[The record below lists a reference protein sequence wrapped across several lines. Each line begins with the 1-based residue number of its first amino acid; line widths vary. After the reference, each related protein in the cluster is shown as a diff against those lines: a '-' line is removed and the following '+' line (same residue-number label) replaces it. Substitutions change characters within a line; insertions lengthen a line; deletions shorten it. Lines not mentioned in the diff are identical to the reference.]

1 MIENLNN
8 MDFNNLKFDEIKN
21 KVKCIEKNYFDIK
34 SQINIEEIIQLL
46 YKDHRKNVQ
55 KLSISLQNFIE
66 KANKEIER
74 VNNMY
79 NFDKG
84 FISDGYISG
93 ADEVGRGPLAGPIVG
108 ASVVLNLNE
117 LNSKDIILGIKDSKK
132 LSPKLREELSCIIK
146 DKSISYKI
154 IEIDNTI
161 IDERGIGWCNNE
173 VLKQSTLNLDI
184 QPSLVLSDGYA
195 IKNINIK
202 NEYVIKGDSKSASI
216 ACASIIA
223 KVYRDNIMDNY
234 ANSYTYYGFEKN
246 AGYGTA
252 EHIEALKKFGPCK
265 IHRMSF
271 LKNIL

>member
-8 MDFNNLKFDEIKN
+8 IDFINLKFDEIKN
-21 KVKCIEKNYFDIK
+21 KIKCIEKNYFDIK

-46 YKDHRKNVQ
+46 NNDHRKNVQ

-66 KANKEIER
+66 KTNKEIER

-79 NFDKG
+79 SFDKG
-84 FISDGYISG
+84 FISNGYISG
-93 ADEVGRGPLAGPIVG
+93 TDEVGRGPLAGPIVG

-117 LNSKDIILGIKDSKK
+117 ANSKDIILGIKDSKK
-132 LSPKLREELSCIIK
+132 LSAKLREELSSIIK
-146 DKSISYKI
+146 AKSICYKI
-154 IEIDNTI
+154 VEINNNI
-161 IDERGIGWCNNE
+161 IDEKGIGWCNNE

-184 QPSLVLSDGYA
+184 QPNLVLSDGYA
-195 IKNINIK
+195 IRNINIK

-234 ANSYTYYGFEKN
+234 AKTYPCYGFEKN

>member
-1 MIENLNN
+1 MIENFNN
-8 MDFNNLKFDEIKN
+8 IKFNNLKFDEIKN
-21 KVKCIEKNYFDIK
+21 KVKYIEKNYFDIK
-34 SQINIEEIIQLL
+34 SQISIEEIIQLL

-66 KANKEIER
+66 KTNKEITR

-84 FISDGYISG
+84 FISNEYISG

-117 LNSKDIILGIKDSKK
+117 SNNKDIILGIKDSKK
-132 LSPKLREELSCIIK
+132 LSPKLREELSSIIK

-154 IEIDNTI
+154 VEIDNTI
-161 IDERGIGWCNNE
+161 IDEKGIGWCNNE

-223 KVYRDNIMDNY
+223 KVYRDNIMDNHAKCY
-234 ANSYTYYGFEKN
+234 PCYGFEKN

>member
-8 MDFNNLKFDEIKN
+8 KSFSNLKFDEIKS
-21 KVKCIEKNYFDIK
+21 KVKYIEKNYFDIK
-34 SQINIEEIIQLL
+34 SEVNIEEIIQLL

-55 KLSISLQNFIE
+55 KLSMSLQSFIE
-66 KANKEIER
+66 KTNKEIER

-79 NFDKG
+79 SFDKG

-108 ASVVLNLNE
+108 ASVILNLNE
-117 LNSKDIILGIKDSKK
+117 SNIKDIILGIKDSKK
-132 LSPKLREELSCIIK
+132 LSPKLREELSSIIK

-161 IDERGIGWCNNE
+161 IDEKGIGWCNNE
-173 VLKQSTLNLDI
+173 VLKQSTLNLHI

-202 NEYVIKGDSKSASI
+202 NEYVIKGDAKSASI

-234 ANSYTYYGFEKN
+234 AKTYPDYGFEKN

>member
-1 MIENLNN
+1 MENLNN
-8 MDFNNLKFDEIKN
+8 IDFDNLKFDEIKN
-21 KVKCIEKNYFDIK
+21 KIKFIEKNYFDIK
-34 SQINIEEIIQLL
+34 SETNIEQIIKLL

-66 KANKEIER
+66 KTNKEIER

-84 FISDGYISG
+84 FISNGYISG
-93 ADEVGRGPLAGPIVG
+93 TDEVGRGPLAGPIVG

-117 LNSKDIILGIKDSKK
+117 ANSKDIILGIKDSKK
-132 LSPKLREELSCIIK
+132 LSAKLREELSFIIK
-146 DKSISYKI
+146 DKAISYKI
-154 IEIDNTI
+154 VEIDNTI
-161 IDERGIGWCNNE
+161 IDEKGIGWCNNE
-173 VLKQSTLNLDI
+173 VLKQSTLNLDV

-202 NEYVIKGDSKSASI
+202 NEHVIKGDAKSASI

-223 KVYRDNIMDNY
+223 KVYRDNIMEEYSKIYSCY
-234 ANSYTYYGFEKN
+234 AFEKN

-252 EHIEALKKFGPCK
+252 EHIEALKQFGPCK

>member
-8 MDFNNLKFDEIKN
+8 MDFDNLKFDEIKN
-21 KVKCIEKNYFDIK
+21 KMKFIEKNYFDIK
-34 SQINIEEIIQLL
+34 SQINIEEIIKLL

-66 KANKEIER
+66 KTNKEIER

-84 FISDGYISG
+84 FISNGYISG
-93 ADEVGRGPLAGPIVG
+93 TDEVGRGPLAGPIVG

-117 LNSKDIILGIKDSKK
+117 SNSKDIILGIKDSKK
-132 LSPKLREELSCIIK
+132 LSAKLREELSSIIK
-146 DKSISYKI
+146 DKAISYKI
-154 IEIDNTI
+154 VEIDNTI
-161 IDERGIGWCNNE
+161 IDEKGIGWCNNE
-173 VLKQSTLNLDI
+173 VLKQSTLNLDV
-184 QPSLVLSDGYA
+184 QPSLALSDGYA

-202 NEYVIKGDSKSASI
+202 NEYVIKGDAKSANI

-223 KVYRDNIMDNY
+223 KVYRDNLMEDYSKIY
-234 ANSYTYYGFEKN
+234 SCYGFEKN

-252 EHIEALKKFGPCK
+252 EHIEALKQFGPCK